1 MISQMVRE
9 MFQEATGKLPDW
21 KRGQKQWAENIG
33 MRSEALRVTDATR
46 LVERRKTG
54 DELTSVIVCISQVIF
69 GAKKGFKMSGCA
81 LRMLET
87 MIVSVQGQNFRT
99 SYRGRYE

>member
-1 MISQMVRE
+1 
-9 MFQEATGKLPDW
+9 
-21 KRGQKQWAENIG
+21 
-33 MRSEALRVTDATR
+33 MRSEAFRVTDVTR

-69 GAKKGFKMSGCA
+69 GAKKRLKMSGCA
-81 LRMLET
+81 LRVLET
-87 MIVSVQGQNFRT
+87 MIVDAQGQNFRT

>member
-1 MISQMVRE
+1 
-9 MFQEATGKLPDW
+9 
-21 KRGQKQWAENIG
+21 
-33 MRSEALRVTDATR
+33 MRSEAFRVTDATR

-69 GAKKGFKMSGCA
+69 GAKKGLKTSGCT

-87 MIVSVQGQNFRT
+87 MNCGRSGAEFRGHHIVDDMNRWIMGKKFRVHYT
-99 SYRGRYE
+99 DKRLMGLRAYY